1 MVKRFLF
8 FFCMSSLA
16 GLHANSQVQVH
27 EANLEAA
34 FIYNFIKYID
44 WDVDDNTENFTIG
57 VIGATPVYTSLL
69 EIARTKTADSKKIVI
84 LHFDNPDE
92 IVFCNILFIPASTPF
107 SLSSIL
113 SRAGPGTL
121 TIGEKDGYAE
131 AGTAFN
137 FIVVNDKLRFEANV
151 KAILSA
157 GLKASSQ
164 LLKLAKIVD

>member
-1 MVKRFLF
+1 MVKRLLLLF
-8 FFCMSSLA
+8 CISSLA
-16 GLHANSQVQVH
+16 GVHASCQVQVH
-27 EANLEAA
+27 KANLEAA

-44 WDVDDNTENFTIG
+44 WDVDENTETFTIG
-57 VIGATPVYTSLL
+57 VIGASPVYNSLV
-69 EIARTKTADSKKIVI
+69 EIAGTKTVDSKKIVV
-84 LHFDNPDE
+84 LHFDSPDE
-92 IVFCNILFIPASTPF
+92 IVFCNILFIPASTSF

-113 SRAGPGTL
+113 SRAGPGML

-151 KAILSA
+151 KAIISA